1 MKGLRGERGATIL
14 KVLDFCFCI
23 YYHVLTMSGIN
34 RQNRFTMDKWL
45 TLEQIAEYLQM
56 STSSIYKMAQAGK
69 IPAYKVGRQWR
80 FKKEEIDKWIKSQNG
95 R

>member
-1 MKGLRGERGATIL
+1 MVDKDKQGEL
-14 KVLDFCFCI
+14 
-23 YYHVLTMSGIN
+23 N
-34 RQNRFTMDKWL
+34 MDKWL

-80 FKKEEIDKWIKSQNG
+80 FKKEEIDKWITNKKSNKFRG
-95 R
+95 NKNEN

>member
-1 MKGLRGERGATIL
+1 MIGKDKQGDLNVE
-14 KVLDFCFCI
+14 
-23 YYHVLTMSGIN
+23 
-34 RQNRFTMDKWL
+34 KWL

-80 FKKEEIDKWIKSQNG
+80 FKKEEIDRWIEKG
-95 R
+95 RLPKVKDKK

>member
-1 MKGLRGERGATIL
+1 M
-14 KVLDFCFCI
+14 
-23 YYHVLTMSGIN
+23 IN
-34 RQNRFTMDKWL
+34 KNKQENLTMDKWL

-80 FKKEEIDKWIKSQNG
+80 FKKEEIDRWVQRNKFRKVK

>member
-1 MKGLRGERGATIL
+1 MAGNTK
-14 KVLDFCFCI
+14 
-23 YYHVLTMSGIN
+23 
-34 RQNRFTMDKWL
+34 QNNTPMDKWL

-80 FKKEEIDKWIKSQNG
+80 FKREEIDRWIEKNKFG
-95 R
+95 RVKR

>member
-1 MKGLRGERGATIL
+1 MFK
-14 KVLDFCFCI
+14 I
-23 YYHVLTMSGIN
+23 YYYILVMIDKN
-34 RQNRFTMDKWL
+34 KQENPTMDKWL

-80 FKKEEIDKWIKSQNG
+80 FKKEEIDRWVQRNKFRKVK